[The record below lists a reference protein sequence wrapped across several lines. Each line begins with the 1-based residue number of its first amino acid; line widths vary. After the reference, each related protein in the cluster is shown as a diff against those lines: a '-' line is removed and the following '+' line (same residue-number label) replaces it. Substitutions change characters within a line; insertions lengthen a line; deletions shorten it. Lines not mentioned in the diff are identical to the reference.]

1 MHDQNNKELLN
12 TLRMY
17 QTINR
22 ILSKKI
28 MKLCCVATLF
38 FDKPAL
44 SACLLD
50 KVERETDDARR
61 LK

>member
-1 MHDQNNKELLN
+1 
-12 TLRMY
+12 MY

-50 KVERETDDARR
+50 KVERETDDARG